1 MVLALDPRFPRVWRT
16 PDTLQFG
23 VDAPRLVLHPV
34 SIAEERMIAALADGV
49 SRPGLR
55 MIAKR
60 ARAGADAVEALLARL
75 APVLTAV
82 ETPGAAGEPAREA
95 APLVVVDGDGPTASR
110 LLGLLEEA
118 GIDVRSGL
126 AWTDPAVDS
135 AVYAVIVGSYAIEPE
150 RHARWLRRDVAHL
163 PVVFGD
169 RGVTVGPS
177 VVPGAGPCVRCL
189 DLHRRDADPAWPAMA
204 AQLHARG
211 RFGESRLV
219 SDAVSAVVAGVVV
232 AAVRGRSAGR
242 DRTIARDRAGTVRS
256 ARSQRF
262 DPARG
267 VWLPRTH
274 LPHPEC
280 GCLALP
286 VGPPV
291 SPPAGPRTSARPPGR
306 ARPAPPGS
314 GTPAARP
321 DAPAGS
327 PGAPS

>member
-60 ARAGADAVEALLARL
+60 ARVDAEAVESLLERL

-82 ETPGAAGEPAREA
+82 GAAGERAPEA
-95 APLVVVDGDGPTASR
+95 APLVVLDGEGPTASR
-110 LLGLLEEA
+110 LLGLLGEA
-118 GIDVRSGL
+118 GIDARSGL

-135 AVYAVIVGSYAIEPE
+135 AAYAVIVGSYAIEPE

-169 RGVTVGPS
+169 GGVTVGPS
-177 VVPGAGPCVRCL
+177 VVPGRGPCVRCL

-211 RFGESRLV
+211 RFGESRIV

-232 AAVRGRSAGR
+232 AEVRRRPAERGRAA
-242 DRTIARDRAGTVRS
+242 TARS

-262 DPARG
+262 DPSRG
-267 VWLPRTH
+267 VWFSRGH

-286 VGPPV
+286 VSAPGGRPTPP
-291 SPPAGPRTSARPPGR
+291 PRRTEPV
-306 ARPAPPGS
+306 RPAPPGS
-314 GTPAARP
+314 GTPAATP
-321 DAPAGS
+321 GAPAGS